1 MIVPRIVCS
10 YCGLPFRSL
19 RPADNEPAYCCSG
32 CAMAARLNISGEK
45 FPVTPQL
52 VYGLI
57 LGFGIFNQALLI
69 VLAFALVN
77 ERRLETAEKFA
88 AVAAVLAIVLF
99 VVALAWQWRARLM
112 RRTDLAAFVIA
123 GVFLMADA
131 FLLSKSAFG
140 AASLA
145 GLAATGLAAMW
156 QARGFP
162 RKWLG
167 RAMRRGR

>member
-1 MIVPRIVCS
+1 
-10 YCGLPFRSL
+10 
-19 RPADNEPAYCCSG
+19 
-32 CAMAARLNISGEK
+32 MAARLNISGEK

-52 VYGLI
+52 VYGLL

-69 VLAFALVN
+69 VLALALVN
-77 ERRLETAEKFA
+77 ENRVETAEKFA
-88 AVAAVLAIVLF
+88 AVSAALAIVLF
-99 VVALAWQWRARLM
+99 VVAIAWQWRARLM
-112 RRTDLAAFVIA
+112 RRTDLAAFVAA
-123 GVFLMADA
+123 GTFLVTDVFLL
-131 FLLSKSAFG
+131 FESAFG

-156 QARGFP
+156 QARGFA